1 MKPPNFLFL
10 LLLIIMLMACQSDA
24 EKETG
29 FATEIASAVPSEE
42 TGVLTIAPVTVNSTR
57 TTPHPTFTN
66 MPAAVVSPPPD
77 QAQEEPAP
85 TIDSTPTPLPS
96 GRPAEKLDLTLLLDG
111 LNEPLYL
118 THAGD
123 ERLFI
128 VEKGGMIQLLAEGQ
142 LNSLP
147 FLDIRD
153 RIASSGYEQGLLSVA
168 FHPNYTLNGYFYV
181 NYTDLSGA
189 TIIARYQREAT
200 NPNRADPDS
209 EQILMRM
216 PQPYVNHN
224 GGQLQFGP
232 DDYLY
237 IAMGDGGSAGDP
249 EQRGQDPTVYLGK
262 LLRIDVD
269 SDDPYSLPED
279 NPYVGMS
286 SVRNEIW
293 ARGLRNPWR
302 FSFDRQ
308 TGDLLLADV
317 GQSLWEEINFQP
329 AASQGGENYGWDIME
344 GNHCF
349 SESNCDLSG
358 LTLPIGEYAH
368 EAGHCSV
375 TGGYVYRGN
384 AAPEMNGNYV
394 FGDYCSGFIWRLFPS
409 SDGTWSLAQI
419 ADTELF
425 IASFGEDVSGELYV
439 LDLIGGALY
448 TIALQ

>member
-1 MKPPNFLFL
+1 MKPPNYFL
-10 LLLIIMLMACQSDA
+10 LLFLIGLLMACQSDA

-29 FATEIASAVPSEE
+29 ITPAINTVIPAEESDVP
-42 TGVLTIAPVTVNSTR
+42 TIAPVTVTSQK
-57 TTPHPTFTN
+57 TTPPPTFTI
-66 MPAAVVSPPPD
+66 MPPAAVSPSPN
-77 QAQEEPAP
+77 QAQEELAP
-85 TIDSTPTPLPS
+85 PVEPEPTPFPG
-96 GRPAEKLDLTLLLDG
+96 GRPAENLDLALLLDG
-111 LNEPLYL
+111 LKEPLYL

-123 ERLFI
+123 ARLFI
-128 VEKGGMIQLLAEGQ
+128 VEKGGTIQVLADGQ
-142 LNSLP
+142 LNNLP

-153 RIASSGYEQGLLSVA
+153 RIGSSGYEQGLLSVA
-168 FHPNYTLNGYFYV
+168 FHPNFALNGYFYV
-181 NYTDLSGA
+181 NYTDFSGA
-189 TIIARYQREAT
+189 TIIARYQREPT
-200 NPNRADPDS
+200 NPNQADPES
-209 EQILMRM
+209 EQILMRI

-249 EQRGQDPTVYLGK
+249 EQRGQDPTIYLGK

-269 SDDPYSLPED
+269 GDDPYSLPAD

-317 GQSLWEEINFQP
+317 GQSLWEEINLQP
-329 AASQGGENYGWDIME
+329 AASKGGENYGWDIME

-349 SESNCDLSG
+349 SESNCDSSD
-358 LTLPIGEYAH
+358 LTLPIGEYPH

-375 TGGYVYRGN
+375 TGGYVYRGS
-384 AAPEMNGNYV
+384 ATPDMNGNYV

-409 SDGTWSLAQI
+409 VDGTWSQAQI
-419 ADTELF
+419 ADTDLF
-425 IASFGEDVSGELYV
+425 ISSFGEDVSGELYV
-439 LDLIGGALY
+439 LDLLGGAVY
-448 TIALQ
+448 TMVLN

>member
-1 MKPPNFLFL
+1 MKPSNYFL
-10 LLLIIMLMACQSDA
+10 LLFLIGLLMACQSDA

-29 FATEIASAVPSEE
+29 ITPAINTVIPAEESDVP
-42 TGVLTIAPVTVNSTR
+42 TIAPVTVTSQK
-57 TTPHPTFTN
+57 TTPPPTFTI
-66 MPAAVVSPPPD
+66 MTPAAVSPSPN
-77 QAQEEPAP
+77 QAQEELAP
-85 TIDSTPTPLPS
+85 PVEPEPTPFPV
-96 GRPAEKLDLTLLLDG
+96 GRPAENLDLALLLDG
-111 LNEPLYL
+111 LKEPLYL

-128 VEKGGMIQLLAEGQ
+128 VEKGGTIQVLADGQ
-142 LNSLP
+142 LNNLP

-153 RIASSGYEQGLLSVA
+153 RIGSSGYEQGLLSVA
-168 FHPNYTLNGYFYV
+168 FHPNFALNGYFYV
-181 NYTDLSGA
+181 NYTDFSGA
-189 TIIARYQREAT
+189 TIIARYQREPT
-200 NPNRADPDS
+200 IPNQADPES
-209 EQILMRM
+209 EQILMRI
-216 PQPYVNHN
+216 PQPYVTHN
-224 GGQLQFGP
+224 GGQMQFVP

-237 IAMGDGGSAGDP
+237 IALGDGGSAVDP
-249 EQRGQDPTVYLGK
+249 EQRGQDPTIYLGK

-269 SDDPYSLPED
+269 GDDPYSLPAD

-329 AASQGGENYGWDIME
+329 AASKGGENYGWDIME

-349 SESNCDLSG
+349 SESNCDSSG

-368 EAGHCSV
+368 ESGHCSV
-375 TGGYVYRGN
+375 TGGYVYRGS
-384 AAPEMNGNYV
+384 AFPEMNGNYL

-409 SDGTWSLAQI
+409 SDGTWSQAQI
-419 ADTELF
+419 ADTDLF
-425 IASFGEDVSGELYV
+425 ISSFGEDVSGELYV
-439 LDLIGGALY
+439 LDLIGGAVYAIVLR
-448 TIALQ
+448 